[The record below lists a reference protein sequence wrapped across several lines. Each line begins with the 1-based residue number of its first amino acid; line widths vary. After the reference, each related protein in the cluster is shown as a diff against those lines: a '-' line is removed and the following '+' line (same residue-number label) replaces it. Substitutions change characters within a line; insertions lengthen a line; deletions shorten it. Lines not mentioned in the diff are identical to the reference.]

1 MFRVE
6 ILNRNLPIW
15 VSTDLNDETSSRI
28 DNNYFHAS
36 YVVSTEKIRTL
47 LRYNFSVRPLSE
59 MVNEIL
65 SGVRG
70 YEEGEI
76 PVLEGIYVMP
86 NCIFPV
92 FEKFTEELEDEKY
105 FLERK
110 DILLTKH
117 GSCGAVGFISS
128 TFFENFPHATAG
140 TEVFIIR
147 LKEEYLKSSAYI
159 SCFLNST
166 YGQGLLRRYIAG
178 SVSPTLR
185 KEDLEEIIIPLPRD
199 ESIIQECEQWLED
212 LQRQVLEGTDF
223 IKPSEETIRTLGQ
236 VPRLSRLP
244 TNWYSGVGRDPH
256 GFHRQTEDS
265 EITDQ
270 SILKSDLPIWVSG
283 ELPED
288 RIDNNYSHP
297 AYQTAIDWI
306 NSLSLPIKTIGEL
319 KENIFVGETP
329 KEEGEIPVIEGRNI
343 KPNCLF
349 PDFQKYTDNEDIA
362 LQEYDIVIVRSG
374 TSGLAALILPRI
386 LKNIGQLAVSDHIH
400 VLRLREEY
408 KQCAPFICVFLN
420 SKIGQAL
427 IRRYVGGSISPTLNR
442 RDLVNIPIPLPQNN
456 EILERSE
463 EFLNTL
469 QENFLQ
475 YSRFVSPSDRLL
487 EILGLTESLPKLPV
501 NWMPGGKRDPHGY
514 YER

>member
-36 YVVSTEKIRTL
+36 YVVSTEKIRT

-105 FLERK
+105 FLEKK
-110 DILLTKH
+110 DLLLTKH

-128 TFFENFPHATAG
+128 TFLENFPHATAG
-140 TEVFIIR
+140 TEVFIVR
-147 LKEEYLKSSAYI
+147 LKEEYLKFSTYI

-256 GFHRQTEDS
+256 GFHRQTKDS

-329 KEEGEIPVIEGRNI
+329 KEEGDIYVIEGRNL
-343 KPNCLF
+343 KPNCIF
-349 PDFQKYTDNEDIA
+349 PDFRKFSDNRDI
-362 LQEYDIVIVRSG
+362 LLRNYDLVVVRTG
-374 TSGLAALILPRI
+374 TSGMSTVILPYFREYFKDLTI
-386 LKNIGQLAVSDHIH
+386 SDNVHAIRLK
-400 VLRLREEY
+400 EEN
-408 KQCAPFICVFLN
+408 KKFAPFICLYLN
-420 SKIGQAL
+420 SKLGQAL
-427 IRRYVGGSISPTLNR
+427 LRRNIAGSVTPILNQ
-442 RDLVNIPIPLPQNN
+442 RDLADIPIPVPEDD
-456 EILERSE
+456 EILYKSER
-463 EFLNTL
+463 LLITL

>member
-15 VSTDLNDETSSRI
+15 VSTDLNDEPSSRI

-36 YVVSTEKIRTL
+36 FNGVINNINNISSFE
-47 LRYNFSVRPLSE
+47 LRKLMDLGEVFTGE
-59 MVNEIL
+59 T
-65 SGVRG
+65 G
-70 YEEGEI
+70 EGEDI
-76 PVLEGIYVMP
+76 PVIEGLNVAP
-86 NCIFPV
+86 NTIFPI
-92 FEKFTEELEDEKY
+92 FEKFVGRENAILIN
-105 FLERK
+105 FR
-110 DILLTKH
+110 DILVVKD
-117 GSCGAVGFISS
+117 GSPGIVAQVTQSFLDQYSEVGV
-128 TFFENFPHATAG
+128 G
-140 TEVFIIR
+140 THVYVVR
-147 LKEEYLKSSAYI
+147 LYEEYKPLSAYI

-329 KEEGEIPVIEGRNI
+329 KEEGDIYVIEGRNL
-343 KPNCLF
+343 KPNCIF
-349 PDFQKYTDNEDIA
+349 PDFRKFSDNRDI
-362 LQEYDIVIVRSG
+362 LLRNYDLVVVRTG
-374 TSGLAALILPRI
+374 TSGMSTVILPYFREYFKDLTI
-386 LKNIGQLAVSDHIH
+386 SDNVHAIRLK
-400 VLRLREEY
+400 EEN
-408 KQCAPFICVFLN
+408 KKFAPFICLYLN
-420 SKIGQAL
+420 SKLGQAL
-427 IRRYVGGSISPTLNR
+427 LRRNIAGSVTPILNQ
-442 RDLVNIPIPLPQNN
+442 RDLADIPIPEDD
-456 EILERSE
+456 EILYKSER
-463 EFLNTL
+463 LLITL

>member
-6 ILNRNLPIW
+6 ILNRTLPIW
-15 VSTDLNDETSSRI
+15 VSTDLSDTPNSRI
-28 DNNYFHAS
+28 DNNYFSAS
-36 YVVSTEKIRTL
+36 YPASIEKIRL
-47 LRYNFSVRPLSE
+47 LPRHNFSVRSLSE

-70 YEEGEI
+70 YEEGDI

-92 FEKFTEELEDEKY
+92 FEKFTGDLANGKY
-105 FLERK
+105 FLRVR
-110 DILLTKH
+110 DLLLTKH

-128 TFFENFPHATAG
+128 TFLENVPRATAG
-140 TEVFIIR
+140 TEVFIVR
-147 LKEEYLKSSAYI
+147 LKKEFLRYSAYI

-166 YGQGLLRRYIAG
+166 YGQALLRRYIAG

-185 KEDLEEIIIPLPRD
+185 KEDLEEVIIPIPKD
-199 ESIIQECEQWLED
+199 ETIIQKCEQWLED
-212 LQRQVLEGTDF
+212 LQRQVTEGTDF
-223 IKPSEETIRTLGQ
+223 IKPSEVMITTLGR
-236 VPRLSRLP
+236 VPRLPRLS

-256 GFHRQTEDS
+256 GFHRQTTELG
-265 EITDQ
+265 IIAPN
-270 SILKSDLPIWVSG
+270 ILKSDLPIWISN

-288 RIDNNYSHP
+288 RMDNNYSHP

-306 NSLSLPIKTIGEL
+306 KSLDLPITTIGEL
-319 KENIFVGETP
+319 KETIFVGETP
-329 KEEGEIPVIEGRNI
+329 KAEGGIPVIEGRNI

-349 PDFQKYTDNEDIA
+349 PDFQKYTDNKDFA

-374 TSGLAALILPRI
+374 TSGLTALILPQI
-386 LKNIGQLAVSDHIH
+386 LNNIGQLAVSDHIH
-400 VLRLREEY
+400 VLRLQEEY
-408 KQCAPFICVFLN
+408 KQYAPFICVFLN

-427 IRRYVGGSISPTLNR
+427 IRRYIGGSISPTLNR
-442 RDLVNIPIPLPQNN
+442 RDLVNIPIPLPQNSR
-456 EILERSE
+456 ILKGSE
-463 EFLNTL
+463 KLLNVL
-469 QENFLQ
+469 QENLLE

-487 EILGLTESLPKLPV
+487 ETLELKEPLPKLPV

>member
-15 VSTDLNDETSSRI
+15 VSTDLNDEPSSRI

-36 YVVSTEKIRTL
+36 FNGVINNINNISSFE
-47 LRYNFSVRPLSE
+47 LRKLMDLGEVFTGE
-59 MVNEIL
+59 T
-65 SGVRG
+65 G
-70 YEEGEI
+70 EGEDI
-76 PVLEGIYVMP
+76 PVIEGLNVAP
-86 NCIFPV
+86 NTIFPI
-92 FEKFTEELEDEKY
+92 FEKFVGRENAILIN
-105 FLERK
+105 FR
-110 DILLTKH
+110 DILVVKD
-117 GSCGAVGFISS
+117 GSPGIVAPVTQSFLDQYSEVGV
-128 TFFENFPHATAG
+128 G
-140 TEVFIIR
+140 THVYVVR
-147 LKEEYLKSSAYI
+147 LYEEYKPLSAYI

-166 YGQGLLRRYIAG
+166 YGQALLRRYIAG

-223 IKPSEETIRTLGQ
+223 IKPSEETIRILGQ
-236 VPRLSRLP
+236 VPQLPRLS

-265 EITDQ
+265 RITNQ
-270 SILKSDLPIWVSG
+270 NILKSDLPIWVSDK
-283 ELPED
+283 LPKD

-297 AYQTAIDWI
+297 ACQIAIDWI
-306 NSLSLPIKTIGEL
+306 KSLSLPIKTIGEL
-319 KENIFVGETP
+319 KEIIFVGETP
-329 KEEGEIPVIEGRNI
+329 KEEGDIYVIEGRNL
-343 KPNCLF
+343 KPNCIF
-349 PDFQKYTDNEDIA
+349 PDFRKFSDNRDI
-362 LQEYDIVIVRSG
+362 LLRNYDLVVVRTG
-374 TSGLAALILPRI
+374 TSGMSTVILPYFREYFKDLTI
-386 LKNIGQLAVSDHIH
+386 SDNVHAIRLK
-400 VLRLREEY
+400 EEN
-408 KQCAPFICVFLN
+408 KKFAPFICLYLN
-420 SKIGQAL
+420 SKLGQAL
-427 IRRYVGGSISPTLNR
+427 LRRNIAGSVTPILNQ
-442 RDLVNIPIPLPQNN
+442 RDLADIPIPIPEDD
-456 EILERSE
+456 EILYKSER
-463 EFLNTL
+463 LLITL